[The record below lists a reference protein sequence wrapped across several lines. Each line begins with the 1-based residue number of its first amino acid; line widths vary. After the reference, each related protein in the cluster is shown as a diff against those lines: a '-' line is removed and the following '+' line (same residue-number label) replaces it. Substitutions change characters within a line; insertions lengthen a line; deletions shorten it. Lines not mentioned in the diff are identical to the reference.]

1 MSRIIERGFYA
12 QVPPD
17 SQETGRGYEAFNI
30 SDYDL
35 YDTYLP
41 QFEIAFKEG
50 GASGLMCS
58 YAGENGHPSCANGE
72 LLNGVVRQKW
82 GFQDTLITTDCGAVL
97 NLRHAPAHAPSNE
110 AAAAWALN
118 NGTDLEMGSFLF
130 LTSLANASAQ
140 GLTNASAI
148 MTSVRRALKPL
159 FRVGLFDDIPA
170 WPALGQNDIASA
182 AHVQIRDEAASQSFV
197 LLKHTNNV
205 LPLRSGVRI
214 AVIGPQANSTG
225 LFSDYFGDDVC
236 WSAHP
241 HYQSNTTCATTIAAA
256 VGALNI
262 GGVTTTRPGVGVSS
276 KNTSMISEAL
286 EAGSLAD
293 IIILALG
300 IDKSIEREG
309 TDRTNITLPG
319 LQESFALQVLDLGKP
334 TIVVLTN
341 GGPLAIES
349 LVPRSSAII
358 EAFNPGFGAPMLA
371 RALFGKDNRWGKLP

>member
-1 MSRIIERGFYA
+1 
-12 QVPPD
+12 
-17 SQETGRGYEAFNI
+17 
-30 SDYDL
+30 
-35 YDTYLP
+35 
-41 QFEIAFKEG
+41 
-50 GASGLMCS
+50 
-58 YAGENGHPSCANGE
+58 
-72 LLNGVVRQKW
+72 
-82 GFQDTLITTDCGAVL
+82 
-97 NLRHAPAHAPSNE
+97 
-110 AAAAWALN
+110 
-118 NGTDLEMGSFLF
+118 
-130 LTSLANASAQ
+130 
-140 GLTNASAI
+140 

-197 LLKHTNNV
+197 LLKHTNK

-225 LFSDYFGDDVC
+225 LFSDYFVC

-319 LQESFALQVLDLGKP
+319 LQEVRSSKLLIRASAHQCLLGHYSVKTIDGASCRTRYIQRRLLPTQSLQTTPWRLTRVGLISTLKANLFGLSDLGC
-334 TIVVLTN
+334 
-341 GGPLAIES
+341 
-349 LVPRSSAII
+349 R
-358 EAFNPGFGAPMLA
+358 
-371 RALFGKDNRWGKLP
+371 